1 MDRKPYIVMALPCY
15 NEGENIGHLLEQYI
29 GLNEVYGN
37 SFHTKVIVINDKS
50 TDNTREV
57 AESYLNKMD
66 LEIINHHTNKG
77 LTGGINTAMNEF
89 AKYLEYENVP
99 VAFALMDGD
108 NSHSPFTI
116 PQMVNKILQDY
127 DVVIASRYQHGS
139 RIEGVAYYRQIL
151 SLGLGMLFKL
161 LRNIPG
167 VKDYSCGYR
176 LYSPKI
182 VGKLKKR
189 YGDTFVFDKSF
200 ASMVE
205 ILVKCHLEGALCS
218 EVPFFLRYDKK
229 LGESKMPFKKTII
242 GNFKLLRALKV
253 PDKTYPL

>member
-1 MDRKPYIVMALPCY
+1 MDKKPYIVMALPCY
-15 NEGENIGHLLEQYI
+15 NEAKNIGALLEQYI
-29 GLNEVYGN
+29 RLNEVYGN
-37 SFHTKVIVINDKS
+37 QFHTKVIVINDTS

-66 LEIINHHTNKG
+66 LKIINHDTNGG
-77 LTGGINTAMNEF
+77 LTGGINTAINEF
-89 AKYLEYENVP
+89 AKYLHYDNQP
-99 VAFALMDGD
+99 IAFALMDGD
-108 NSHSPFTI
+108 NSHSPFVI

-127 DVVIASRYQHGS
+127 DVVIASRYQLGS
-139 RIEGVAYYRQIL
+139 RIEGVAYYRQVL

-167 VKDYSCGYR
+167 VRDYSCGYR

-182 VGKLKKR
+182 VKRLKDR
-189 YGDTFVFDKSF
+189 YGDTIVLEKSF

-205 ILVKCHLEGALCS
+205 ILVKCHLQKALCA

-242 GNFKLLRALKV
+242 GNFNLLRALKR
-253 PDKTYPL
+253 